1 MPDVCATYTY
11 AGVTINGD
19 EDTDTLVITDNQEDG
34 IDGLDGAPI
43 RRQIDPVAND
53 DGGDSQPAHFAHRI
67 ITFRGRCHI
76 GTQRNR
82 SPVGNTAYQSALVTL
97 QKAVVAALEAQLNSN
112 ATLAWTEADGDA
124 RSISAKYGVP
134 DGEIRF
140 AGTVED
146 PTFSFSLVAEDP
158 TIS

>member
-1 MPDVCATYTY
+1 MADVCATYTY

-19 EDTDTLVITDNQEDG
+19 KTTDTLVITDDGEDG

-67 ITFRGRCHI
+67 IVFRGKVHI
-76 GTQRNR
+76 GSVASGPT
-82 SPVGNTAYQSALVTL
+82 SSAYQAALVAYM
-97 QKAVVAALEAQLNSN
+97 KSVVSALEAKLNTN
-112 ATLAWTEADGDA
+112 DTLAWTEADGDS
-124 RSISAKYGVP
+124 RSISAMYGVP
-134 DGEIRF
+134 DGEIKF
-140 AGTVED
+140 GSSVGN
-146 PTFSFSLVAEDP
+146 PSFSFSLLAEDP